1 MRLDGAKI
9 NKWKDLVGVF
19 LKYYK
24 FNLKITLNKTSLMV
38 MEKRNQESVEAYAQ
52 RWRDK
57 ATNILPPLIKIEMMM
72 LFVNSFKYS
81 YYEHLIGS
89 LT

>member
-1 MRLDGAKI
+1 
-9 NKWKDLVGVF
+9 
-19 LKYYK
+19 
-24 FNLKITLNKTSLMV
+24 MV
-38 MEKRNQESVEAYAQ
+38 MEKRNQESVEAYGQ

-57 ATNILPPLIKIEMMM
+57 VTHIQPPLIEIEMVM
-72 LFVNSFKYS
+72 LFVNTFKSF

>member
-1 MRLDGAKI
+1 
-9 NKWKDLVGVF
+9 
-19 LKYYK
+19 
-24 FNLKITLNKTSLMV
+24 MV

-57 ATNILPPLIKIEMMM
+57 ATHIQPPLIEIEMVM
-72 LFVNSFKYS
+72 LFVNTFKSS